1 MPQYKNI
8 LIALDGQMAPRAME
22 CVQEIFRTIFK
33 KNEDKLQVGRLDFVD
48 SKEDIEQRINGASYD
63 VLLCTERIR
72 GVNIGN
78 GSIKQWKKKNHLL
91 DIILFIDAAKKG
103 GEKVRSLHTDG
114 YYNAI
119 YSTDLRER
127 SHLIIDLILASRTA
141 DEAAEY
147 YGLVEQSALTEE
159 NLESFFIKPEEVQG
173 MEQSKVV
180 SDTVVINNEIASVVN
195 DEKVEE
201 HPIQSVLNEVLE
213 EPVVVEPTVIK
224 EVEQEPVADYWI
236 PEKPEDLSVE
246 ETTDEYVEEDTVEE
260 SYVSYQPVANEV
272 SVIRRNPLDPS
283 CFGGEPVVMIKARI
297 GSVVS
302 DNVMVIECPNGGLMQ
317 NKKLIE
323 NRVITLLL

>member
-103 GEKVRSLHTDG
+103 GEKVRSLHSDG

-119 YSTDLRER
+119 YSTDLQKR
-127 SHLIIDLILASRTA
+127 SHLIIDLILASRTV

-147 YGLVEQSALTEE
+147 YGLVEQPILTEGVSE
-159 NLESFFIKPEEVQG
+159 NIFAKPGEVQD
-173 MEQSKVV
+173 MEQREVV
-180 SDTVVINNEIASVVN
+180 SDTVINNEIASAVN

-201 HPIQSVLNEVLE
+201 RPIQSVLNEVLE

-246 ETTDEYVEEDTVEE
+246 ETTDEYVEGDSVEE

>member
-103 GEKVRSLHTDG
+103 GEKVRSLHSDG

-119 YSTDLRER
+119 YSTDLQNR
-127 SHLIIDLILASRTA
+127 SHLIIDLILASRTV

-147 YGLVEQSALTEE
+147 YGLVEQPILTEE
-159 NLESFFIKPEEVQG
+159 ISENIFAKPVEVQG
-173 MEQSKVV
+173 MEQREVV
-180 SDTVVINNEIASVVN
+180 SDTVVNNEVASAAN

-201 HPIQSVLNEVLE
+201 HPIQSVSNEVLE
-213 EPVVVEPTVIK
+213 DPVVVEPTVIK
-224 EVEQEPVADYWI
+224 EVGHGPVADYWV

-246 ETTDEYVEEDTVEE
+246 ETTDEYVEEDSVEE

>member
-103 GEKVRSLHTDG
+103 GEKVRSLHSDG

-119 YSTDLRER
+119 YSTDLQKR
-127 SHLIIDLILASRTA
+127 SHLIIDLILASRTV

-147 YGLVEQSALTEE
+147 YGLVEQPILTEGISE
-159 NLESFFIKPEEVQG
+159 NIFVEPGEVQD
-173 MEQSKVV
+173 MKQREVV
-180 SDTVVINNEIASVVN
+180 SDTVINNEIASAVN
-195 DEKVEE
+195 DEKAEE
-201 HPIQSVLNEVLE
+201 RPIQSVLNEVLE
-213 EPVVVEPTVIK
+213 EPAVVEPTVIK

-246 ETTDEYVEEDTVEE
+246 ETTDEYVEGDSVEE